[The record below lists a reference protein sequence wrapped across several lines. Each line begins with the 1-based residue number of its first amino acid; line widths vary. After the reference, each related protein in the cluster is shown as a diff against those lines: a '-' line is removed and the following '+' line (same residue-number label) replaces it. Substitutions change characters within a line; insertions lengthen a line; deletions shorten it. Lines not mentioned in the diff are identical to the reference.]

1 MFILTRP
8 TIPSSKASLAH
19 THRSSISYCAAIALA
34 YLSLVAASPARAI
47 SADNV
52 TGASAGSPGLTL
64 AFSDDFSTDPN
75 TNGLWTIHR
84 YVDDRNTEAVWDSS
98 RQAFD
103 LILPATYRAVAVFA
117 NYELTATTW
126 KAEFRYRAGKLGG
139 VQNGGDGFIFMF
151 YKNKAAYGTPAFGAD
166 KGFSLSN
173 GITVKGYGLQ
183 FDNYIQGCDPPP
195 TDYYSVIQ
203 DDVCSFLG
211 GHEFDWVGT
220 NNWHLVQVA
229 FSEGT
234 IRISIDG
241 ETTLTTHLTDPDYS
255 FSGVGFSSGTGSA
268 VGDYE
273 IDSFRLWVA
282 E

>member
-1 MFILTRP
+1 MFSLTP
-8 TIPSSKASLAH
+8 STIPSSKASLLR
-19 THRSSISYCAAIALA
+19 TRRSSICYCAALALA
-34 YLSLVAASPARAI
+34 GLSLVAACPARAVNSDQDTAANHDS
-47 SADNV
+47 SA
-52 TGASAGSPGLTL
+52 LTL
-64 AFSDDFSTDPN
+64 AFSDDFSTNPN
-75 TNGLWTIHR
+75 TNGQWTIHR
-84 YVDDRNTEAVWDSS
+84 YVGDPNTEAVWDSS

-103 LILPATYRAVAVFA
+103 LILPATYRSVAAFA

-183 FDNYIQGCDPPP
+183 FDNYIEGCDPPP
-195 TDYYSVIQ
+195 TDYYSLIQ
-203 DDVCSFLG
+203 DDVCSFLD
-211 GHEFDWVGT
+211 GHEFDWIGT

-234 IRISIDG
+234 LRISIDG

-255 FSGVGFSSGTGSA
+255 FSGVGFSSGSGSA

-273 IDSFRLWVA
+273 IDSFRLWVL